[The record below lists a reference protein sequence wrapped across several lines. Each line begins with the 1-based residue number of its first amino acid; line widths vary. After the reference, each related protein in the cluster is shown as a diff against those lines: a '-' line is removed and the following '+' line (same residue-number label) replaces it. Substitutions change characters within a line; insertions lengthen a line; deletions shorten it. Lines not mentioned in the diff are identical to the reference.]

1 MGQPIGRTKAQLEI
15 DLALMA
21 RLSLEGKTH
30 RQIAIL
36 ITERGPYPLS
46 HSQVTR
52 DMKKVV
58 GRWKAESIIDI
69 DQLKQRELKGLE
81 HQESE
86 CWDAW
91 NKSKEDAVTKSAK
104 KTRPS
109 AGTSKEEVATKQEA
123 QCGDPAFQRLIL
135 DIREK
140 RAKIL
145 GLNAPERTELSGPNG
160 GPIAVEKHYD
170 DEFLSE
176 WAASFLLERQ
186 RPGEAAGLRGE
197 PGAEVSAAVRADL
210 RPDVATERNSPE
222 AGGDSTSGD

>member
-1 MGQPIGRTKAQLEI
+1 MGQPIGRTKAQVEI

-30 RQIAIL
+30 RQIALL
-36 ITERGPYPLS
+36 ITERGPYAFS

-58 GRWKAESIIDI
+58 GRWKAESISDI

-91 NKSKEDAVTKSAK
+91 NKSKQDAVTKSAK

-145 GLNAPERTELSGPNG
+145 GLNAPEKAELSGPDG
-160 GPIAVEKHYD
+160 GPIRVENEYD
-170 DEFLSE
+170 DEHLAQ
-176 WAASFLLERQ
+176 WAAERY
-186 RPGEAAGLRGE
+186 RPREAA
-197 PGAEVSAAVRADL
+197 SAGI
-210 RPDVATERNSPE
+210 E
-222 AGGDSTSGD
+222 AGADGPL